1 MLYGLLT
8 YKVHVTVFHRRI
20 EHHLARVEHRHRAG
34 MCTVIV
40 RTVIRS
46 CTRAVARRGAS
57 PCRGASRGVRR
68 GASRGVDVAVPLA
81 KVVVERGGE
90 LCGARCSVQVQ
101 CGGVSVECS
110 VWSDVPVW
118 RCQCAGAVLCS
129 SSVASLLYSIVYFYT
144 SLTHSLTFVFFQCG
158 VAVI

>member
-20 EHHLARVEHRHRAG
+20 EHHLARVEHRHHAG
-34 MCTVIV
+34 RMCTVIV

-57 PCRGASRGVRR
+57 SCRGASRGVRR

-90 LCGARCSVQVQ
+90 LCGARCQCTCVSIQVQ
-101 CGGVSVECS
+101 CEGVSVECS

-118 RCQCAGAVLCS
+118 RCQCAGGVQVQCAGSVCRCS
-129 SSVASLLYSIVYFYT
+129 V
-144 SLTHSLTFVFFQCG
+144 VFFECG
-158 VAVI
+158 VAVTCSVSI